1 MTQQNPL
8 HSPSGK
14 VGLRRRMSSAAM
26 AAAARGNRATLVGA
40 GAMAGARAATLVVGR
55 ERDPVSNHKLK
66 TGILHNPWL
75 THTLA
80 LGVVVMEII
89 PSPVSAQ
96 SQPMPSLSAYEL
108 VFKDDFDGSLNT
120 YNNGHGVW
128 STGPRRGDL
137 MSNGPQAVFLSD
149 QVKTADG
156 EKVGINPLS
165 VEGGAL
171 HISSGVI
178 PEDKAALVAGAL
190 DNIGRGDQAGDVK
203 YYTGMVSTADS
214 FAQAYGY
221 YEITASIPVGKGHW
235 PAFWLAPAGIGWP
248 PEIDIFEVYSKG
260 VGGTRTGKDN
270 TFSTA
275 GFFDRYDVN
284 GQPTQSVDWKNSY
297 DLNPDGTP
305 RDPMVKHLS
314 GGEQYIFQHTT
325 DAMKEFGADIYTG
338 KWTWSAEWT
347 PDYIAF
353 YFGPD
358 RDHLVEIYR
367 MPTPA
372 DLQTP
377 MYTIINDQISST
389 WGWNPVDGLDHLTFA
404 KGNDFVIDS
413 VSIYALKPGNVLS
426 ATGKNAVLID
436 GEKGSQI
443 NGSTGNDIIVTGGG
457 AGQDFVN
464 LNGGADIVHVTR
476 GTGNAIITGFG
487 GDDHIVLEGFTLD
500 GASDAIHRL
509 TQVGKDVWLSNGAYP
524 GNPQTV
530 IFRDT
535 RVEDFRPDQFVVRW
549 SETPDVWSSKTK
561 TSAKIGDLDGDGIVR
576 AVEGGSRMLDSSP
589 GHVGPVTMIGS
600 SAGDEYH
607 VYGKGT
613 VIVEAANGGVDTV
626 YSLRSMTLAE
636 NVENLIATV
645 GARNIVLTGN
655 AGDNRIEGNG
665 NANTL
670 RGGLGD
676 DLVITHSGAD
686 RIVHAFGDGD
696 DVVKGFGAGD
706 RIQLDGYAIPDPA
719 ALLARLVQDGNQ
731 VRLDLGAGGSITFHD
746 TKLADFSADSFVV
759 TPGGHNPF
767 GQGVKDPYALPGTGS
782 AGTAGPGTPPIETPP
797 TETPGTPDPKPG
809 DGASLQPPSDPSG
822 KLLRAGLEGGTLR
835 GDTLDDVILGG
846 RGHDN
851 LRGLNGNDWLDGGA
865 GSNHLNGGLGQDTLV
880 AQGSADRLYGGE
892 GADLFIFGSSAKACA
907 VMDFERGDHID
918 LSAKVEDL
926 HDLRLVTAGAW
937 TKLMLQEDG
946 AWREFGAVRGAN
958 QADVWDAILIA

>member
-1 MTQQNPL
+1 MN
-8 HSPSGK
+8 
-14 VGLRRRMSSAAM
+14 
-26 AAAARGNRATLVGA
+26 
-40 GAMAGARAATLVVGR
+40 GARAGDFTTA
-55 ERDPVSNHKLK
+55 RDVARSVNNRKQK
-66 TGILHNPWL
+66 YSILHNLWL
-75 THTLA
+75 THALA
-80 LGVVVMEII
+80 LGVVVVEII

-120 YNNGHGVW
+120 YRDGHGVW
-128 STGPRRGDL
+128 STGPRRDDL
-137 MSNGPQAVFLSD
+137 MSNGPKSVFLSD
-149 QVKTADG
+149 EVKTADG

-165 VEGGAL
+165 VQDGAL

-178 PEDKAALVAGAL
+178 PQDKAELVAGAL
-190 DNIGRGDQAGDVK
+190 ENVGRGDQVKDVK

-275 GFFDRYDVN
+275 GFFDRVDVN
-284 GQPTQSVDWKNSY
+284 GNPTQSVDWKNPY

-305 RDPMVKHLS
+305 RNPMIKHLG

-338 KWTWSAEWT
+338 SWTWSAEWT

-358 RDHLVEIYR
+358 RDHLVEVYR

-389 WGWNPVDGLDHLTFA
+389 WGWDPVAGLDHLTFA

-413 VSIYALKPGNVLS
+413 VSIYAMKPTNVLS
-426 ATGKNAVLID
+426 ATGKGAVLID

-464 LNGGADIVHVTR
+464 LNGGADIIHVTR
-476 GTGNAIITGFG
+476 GTGNAIIAGFG
-487 GDDHIVLEGFTLD
+487 SDDHIVLEDFNLD
-500 GASDAIHRL
+500 GAGDAIHRL

-561 TSAKIGDLDGDGIVR
+561 SAAKIGDLDGDGIVR
-576 AVEGGSRMLDSSP
+576 AVEGGSRMLDSSR
-589 GHVGPVTMIGS
+589 GYSGPVTMIGS

-613 VIVEAANGGVDTV
+613 IIVEAANGGVDTV
-626 YSLRSMTLAE
+626 YSLRSLTLSE
-636 NVENLIATV
+636 NVENLIAT
-645 GARNIVLTGN
+645 GTASNIVLTGN

-670 RGGLGD
+670 RGGLGN
-676 DLVITHSGAD
+676 DLIITHSGAD
-686 RIVHAFGDGD
+686 RIVHAFGDGY

-706 RIQLDGYAIPDPA
+706 RIQLEGYAVTDPA
-719 ALLARLVQDGNQ
+719 ALLSRLVQDGSQ
-731 VRLDLGAGGSITFHD
+731 VRLDLGAGGSITFRD
-746 TKLADFSADSFVV
+746 TKLADFNAGSFIV
-759 TPGGHNPF
+759 TPGGHQF
-767 GQGVKDPYALPGTGS
+767 GTGVKDPYALPG
-782 AGTAGPGTPPIETPP
+782 AGTPGTSGTDTPT
-797 TETPGTPDPKPG
+797 TETPENPKPKPG
-809 DGASLQPPSDPSG
+809 DGASLHPPSDPSG
-822 KLLRAGLEGGTLR
+822 KVIQAGHDGGTVR
-835 GDTLDDVILGG
+835 GAALDDVILGG
-846 RGHDN
+846 RGHDL
-851 LRGLNGNDWLDGGA
+851 LRGLDGNDWLDGGA
-865 GSNHLNGGLGQDTLV
+865 GSNHLNGGAGQDTLV
-880 AQGSADRLYGGE
+880 AQGSADRLYGGD
-892 GADLFIFGSSAKACA
+892 GADLFIFGSTAQGTA
-907 VMDFERGDHID
+907 VMDFTRGDHID
-918 LSAKVEDL
+918 LSAKVDDL
-926 HDLRLVTAGAW
+926 HDLRLVTSGAW
-937 TKLMLQEDG
+937 TKLMLRDDD
-946 AWREFGAVRGAN
+946 AWREFGSVRSAN